1 MRRVAIACVLAA
13 VTLAAVADAPE
24 AARPPV
30 ASAQIQLGETA
41 DGACRGRTTQF
52 ILDHVRD
59 LHVCVVYRNVA
70 GLLVQRLKFTGPDG
84 NVYHVLGAPFATP
97 GVAVPAQGVDVDG
110 ILRPVKRTQRVVAD
124 GLSVRDGRVL
134 WRARDGASR
143 SAAASGSSPPSCFAR
158 STAASIGPTM

>member
-1 MRRVAIACVLAA
+1 RA
-13 VTLAAVADAPE
+13 
-24 AARPPV
+24 
-30 ASAQIQLGETA
+30 
-41 DGACRGRTTQF
+41 RTTQF

-110 ILRPVKRTQRVVAD
+110 VLRPVKRTQRVVAD
-124 GLSVRDGRVL
+124 GLSVRDVLPVAGTAIKQYRLVGHWSVEISLNGRVL
-134 WRARDGASR
+134 DREEFVIKVRR
-143 SAAASGSSPPSCFAR
+143 
-158 STAASIGPTM
+158 

>member
-1 MRRVAIACVLAA
+1 PVCTSTTLPTACTSAAPTATSMPSTFRSSGGDMRRVAIACGRVA
-13 VTLAAVADAPE
+13 VTLAAGADAPE

-84 NVYHVLGAPFATP
+84 NVYQVL
-97 GVAVPAQGVDVDG
+97 
-110 ILRPVKRTQRVVAD
+110 
-124 GLSVRDGRVL
+124 
-134 WRARDGASR
+134 
-143 SAAASGSSPPSCFAR
+143 
-158 STAASIGPTM
+158 